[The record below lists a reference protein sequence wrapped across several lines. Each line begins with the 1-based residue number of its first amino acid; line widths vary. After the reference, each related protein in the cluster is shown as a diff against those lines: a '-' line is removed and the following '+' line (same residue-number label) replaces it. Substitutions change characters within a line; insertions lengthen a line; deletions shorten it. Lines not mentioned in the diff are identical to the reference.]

1 MSTDAGQHH
10 TDVVQPSTVRG
21 TPARTPQTEV
31 VTSVIHH
38 QVKAGAEASYEAW
51 VREITPAA
59 QRFPGHLGVDI
70 LQPPQGAGLY
80 TIVLRFDTLEH
91 LQGWLASETRQGLIA
106 QVEPLLVHGDPVDI
120 KTGLEFW
127 FTPPQPGQQH
137 PPPYKQFLLT
147 LSVIFPLTLLVPWAL
162 QPLFKVVPI
171 IGLPGVR
178 HFASV
183 AVIVGLMTY
192 VIMPHYTRLVADWLY
207 RRSRGSSPS
216 RQRWRARLQ
225 RLRAGWRRSPGR
237 R

>member
-10 TDVVQPSTVRG
+10 TDVVPPSTARG
-21 TPARTPQTEV
+21 TPAGTPQTEV

-91 LQGWLASETRQGLIA
+91 LQGWLASDTRQGLIA
-106 QVEPLLVHGDPVDI
+106 QVEPLLVHGGQVDI

-127 FTPPQPGQQH
+127 FTPPHPGQQH

-162 QPLFKVVPI
+162 QPLFQAMPS

-178 HFASV
+178 HFASA

-207 RRSRGSSPS
+207 RPSKESSTS
-216 RQRWRARLQ
+216 RQLWRARLQ

>member
-1 MSTDAGQHH
+1 MSADVGQNNQE
-10 TDVVQPSTVRG
+10 VASSARG
-21 TPARTPQTEV
+21 TSARTPHPEV

-51 VREITPAA
+51 LREINLAA
-59 QRFPGHLGVDI
+59 RRIPGHLGVDI
-70 LQPPQGAGLY
+70 LQPPQGVGLY

-106 QVEPLLVHGDPVDI
+106 QVEPLLVHGDQVDI
-120 KTGLEFW
+120 TTGLEFW
-127 FTPPQPGQQH
+127 FTPPTPGQQH

-162 QPLFKVVPI
+162 QPLFQAVPI

-192 VIMPHYTRLVADWLY
+192 VIMPHYTRWMAAWLY
-207 RRSRGSSPS
+207 R
-216 RQRWRARLQ
+216 
-225 RLRAGWRRSPGR
+225 
-237 R
+237 

>member
-1 MSTDAGQHH
+1 MSADVGQNNKE
-10 TDVVQPSTVRG
+10 VASSARG
-21 TPARTPQTEV
+21 TSARAPHPEV

-51 VREITPAA
+51 LREINLAA
-59 QRFPGHLGVDI
+59 QRIPGHLGVDI

-106 QVEPLLVHGDPVDI
+106 QVEPLLVHGDQVDI

-127 FTPPQPGQQH
+127 FPPPTPGQKH

-162 QPLFKVVPI
+162 QPLFQAVPI

-192 VIMPHYTRLVADWLY
+192 VIMPHYTRWMAAWLY
-207 RRSRGSSPS
+207 R
-216 RQRWRARLQ
+216 
-225 RLRAGWRRSPGR
+225 
-237 R
+237 